1 MTTVR
6 LPRHLHAAFVSGA
19 LTLTERERVHPA
31 KLPITIETH
40 GVSTAKMTLG
50 EDEPD
55 IAMHDWFELYTDN
68 GSVGLFRAT
77 NTAWTLRRSRIVTLR
92 HARDTFADSVWVN
105 GKSEKYDY
113 SGTVAD
119 YLSQIISHQKEPYWQ
134 MGVCECTDTTERQ
147 WKRSGIYYTR
157 LSELLD
163 ELEEKRKN
171 YMFEYDFSTVPWTL
185 NFVRMPDEEGVEFR
199 LRRNVSGC
207 KISYDDED
215 MCNKLYMTWS
225 VDKTKQSGWGG
236 YGHLIDTG
244 SPVIDRTIKV
254 YENAESQNQYGLI
267 EKTADVKDS
276 NEPSADAWASV
287 YLAEH
292 ADPSVEIS
300 IDGANLYALTGVVWD
315 ETNRGKK
322 ARVALPDY
330 GITLTERLMTV
341 EYTDVINEPDRITA
355 SLANRRESIASSLA
369 SAQKSGGGGVSTAA
383 TAEEEAAAEGRR
395 ARAAESALGSRV
407 TANENAIAAD
417 HLDIVEIQG
426 DIVTINGHIT
436 SINSDIVSINS
447 DYTTIRS
454 KVTTIEG
461 DITDINTT
469 LTSLQTTLATSI
481 ITGTLQA
488 SSASV
493 VGQLSAGSL
502 LVGGQSLNVRTISM
516 GSAVVSASVW
526 APTSGALD
534 LDHSHSITLSVNGGT
549 VTATIGGAQGGSGS
563 DSFSIADTTYYQDG
577 VSAAETRGANSVQIN
592 RITLTP
598 TTGYVTATAYLTNGA
613 SDSDSISF
621 DVTTG
626 YWNNGSIDVRFA
638 AGGTLVASRSVSM
651 PSSADSF
658 SVTVDGPSG
667 AHGTYSA
674 SCTVGGRRY
683 STSGNWSS

>member
-40 GVSTAKMTLG
+40 GVSTAKMALG

-105 GKSEKYDY
+105 GKSDKYDY

-171 YMFEYDFSTVPWTL
+171 YMFEYDFSTTPWTL

-225 VDKTKQSGWGG
+225 VDKTKQSGWGS
-236 YGHLIDTG
+236 GHLIDTG
-244 SPVIDRTIKV
+244 SPVIDRTIKI

-407 TANENAIAAD
+407 SANESAIEAD

-426 DIVTINGHIT
+426 DIVSINSNIT
-436 SINSDIVSINS
+436 SINSQVVSINS
-447 DYTTIRS
+447 DITTIRS
-454 KVTTIEG
+454 NITSIEG
-461 DITDINTT
+461 DLLDVDTRI
-469 LTSLQTTLATSI
+469 TSLQQTFATAITTASLTVLGSAAITSGLTAATLADS
-481 ITGTLQA
+481 
-488 SSASV
+488 
-493 VGQLSAGSL
+493 
-502 LVGGQSLNVRTISM
+502 GGQYKSRNISC
-516 GSAVVSASVW
+516 GSVPGGSVLSYTSAD
-526 APTSGALD
+526 LD
-534 LDHSHSITLSVNGGT
+534 LDHSHSITLSVSGGT

-563 DSFSIADTTYYQDG
+563 DSFSIADTTYYRDA

-638 AGGTLVASRSVSM
+638 AGGTLVSSRSVSM

-674 SCTVGGRRY
+674 SCTVGGKRY